1 MKAFIYFAAAVAC
14 VAVASVGASAQDFQK
29 SYNLPPG
36 GRIAVSSMSGNV
48 TVTGHDGNEVVV
60 IGTKTGED
68 RDRVVIEDRS
78 TAGAVE
84 VGVRY
89 PNKGRNDAS
98 VDFEVR
104 VPRATAFVFDKIT
117 SMSGNVEI
125 RDVSGQIDAT
135 SMSGNVIVGNV
146 AGTVEATAMSG
157 NVEVEIDRLEGAGN
171 LSFTSMSGNVEVRL
185 PSDLDADVEMKTAS
199 GSVSTDFPIEV
210 KAQKHGP
217 GMSAAGR
224 VGAGSRSLR
233 IRSMS
238 GNASLTRQ

>member
-1 MKAFIYFAAAVAC
+1 MKALAIFAAAAAC
-14 VAVASVGASAQDFQK
+14 IGFASAGASAQDFQK

-36 GRIAVSSMSGNV
+36 GRIAISSMSGNV
-48 TVTGHDGNEVVV
+48 TVTGYDGNEVVV
-60 IGTKTGED
+60 IGTKTGVD

-78 TAGAVE
+78 TAGEVE

-104 VPRATAFVFDKIT
+104 VPSATAFRFDKIT

-125 RDVSGQIDAT
+125 RNVSGQIDAT
-135 SMSGNVIVGNV
+135 AMSGNVVVGNV

-157 NVEVEIDRLEGAGN
+157 NVEVVIDRLEGAGN

-185 PSDLDADVEMKTAS
+185 PSSLDAEVEIKTAS
-199 GSVSTDFPIEV
+199 GSISTDFPIEV

-217 GMSAAGR
+217 GMSASGR
-224 VGAGSRSLR
+224 LGDGSRSLR